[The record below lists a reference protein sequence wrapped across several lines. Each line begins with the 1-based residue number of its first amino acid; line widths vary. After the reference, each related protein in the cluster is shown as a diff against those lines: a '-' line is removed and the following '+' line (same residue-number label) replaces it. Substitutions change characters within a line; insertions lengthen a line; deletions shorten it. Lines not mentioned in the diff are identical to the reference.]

1 MGIRSVVA
9 HSTADAGSLPV
20 RLADESVCIGPE
32 DSAQSY
38 LNIPRLIAA
47 AEVTE
52 AEAIH
57 PGYGFL
63 AENATF
69 AEICRACNIRFIGPS
84 PEVIRLLGDKVR
96 ARELAKKADVPLL
109 AGSDGAVRDE
119 ADAQAIAATLGYPV
133 LLKAS
138 MGGGG
143 RGIRIVWEADA
154 LAAAVRTCQAEA
166 AAAFGSSEIYLE
178 KYVEG
183 ARHVEVQVLAD
194 SRGHTIHLGERDCSV
209 QRRHQKLVEE
219 SPCPVMTEAV
229 RRELTGAALRICR
242 AVGYENAGTVEFL
255 LDQSGRFYFLE
266 VNTRIQ
272 VEHPVTEAVTGVDLV
287 RAQILIAAG
296 EPLGLRQED
305 VAFRGHAI
313 ECRVT
318 AEDPVSFAPSPGQ
331 HHGLRGAGRS
341 GRSRRQPLPGGVHGA
356 PATTTR
362 CWRRSSRT
370 GPTGRRRWPACA
382 GRWRSSSWRGSRRR
396 SPSTCASW
404 PTPASRPG
412 TTPRPS
418 SSRGSEP
425 TAGLAGAA
433 GRAVPVRS
441 PRWGYRVDAGE
452 RAATGCRLD
461 TPGGA

>member
-1 MGIRSVVA
+1 MFTKILIANRGEIALRILRTCREMGIRSVVA

-20 RLADESVCIGPE
+20 RLADESICIGPE
-32 DSAQSY
+32 DSSQSY

-47 AEVTE
+47 AEVTD

-96 ARELAKKADVPLL
+96 ARELARKADVPLL
-109 AGSDGAVRDE
+109 PGSDGAVRDE
-119 ADAQAIAATLGYPV
+119 TDAGVVAEALGYPV

-138 MGGGG
+138 LGGGG
-143 RGIRIVWEADA
+143 RGIRIVWDADS
-154 LAAAVRTCQAEA
+154 LAAAVRTCQSEA

-194 SRGHTIHLGERDCSV
+194 GRGHTIHLGERDCSI
-209 QRRHQKLVEE
+209 QRRHQKLLEE
-219 SPCPVMTEAV
+219 SPCPIMTSAV
-229 RRELTGAALRICR
+229 RGELTAAALRLCR
-242 AVGYENAGTVEFL
+242 AAGFESAGTVEFL
-255 LDQSGRFYFLE
+255 LDRSGRFYFLE

-272 VEHPVTEAVTGVDLV
+272 VEHPVTEMVTGVDLV

-305 VAFRGHAI
+305 VLFQGHAI

-318 AEDPVSFAPSPGQ
+318 AEDPVSFTPSPG
-331 HHGLRGAGRS
+331 RVTAYIA
-341 GRSRRQPLPGGVHGA
+341 PGGPGVRVDSHCFTGYTVPPHYDSLVAKVITHGA
-356 PATTTR
+356 DRAEAVAR
-362 CWRRSSRT
+362 MRRAVAEFVVEGIKTSLPLHARLL
-370 GPTGRRRWPACA
+370 AD
-382 GRWRSSSWRGSRRR
+382 
-396 SPSTCASW
+396 
-404 PTPASRPG
+404 
-412 TTPRPS
+412 PRF
-418 SSRGSEP
+418 
-425 TAGLAGAA
+425 TAGDYSTTFLESG
-433 GRAVPVRS
+433 
-441 PRWGYRVDAGE
+441 
-452 RAATGCRLD
+452 L
-461 TPGGA
+461 

>member
-1 MGIRSVVA
+1 MFTRILIANRGEIALRILRTCREMGIRSIVA

-47 AEVTE
+47 AEVAD

-69 AEICRACNIRFIGPS
+69 AEICRACSIRFIGPS

-96 ARELAKKADVPLL
+96 ARELARKVDVPVL

-119 ADAQAIAATLGYPV
+119 ADARAVAAGLGYPV

-143 RGIRIVWEADA
+143 RGMRIVWDADA
-154 LAAAVRTCQAEA
+154 LGAAVRTCQSEA

-183 ARHVEVQVLAD
+183 ARHVEVQILAD
-194 SRGHTIHLGERDCSV
+194 ALGHAVHLGERDCSI

-219 SPCPVMTEAV
+219 SPCPVMTDAV
-229 RRELTGAALRICR
+229 RGELTAAALRLCR
-242 AVGYENAGTVEFL
+242 AAGYESAGTVEFL
-255 LDQSGRFYFLE
+255 LDRSGRFYFLE

-272 VEHPVTEAVTGVDLV
+272 VEHPVTEVVTGVDLI

-305 VAFRGHAI
+305 VALRGHAI

-318 AEDPVSFAPSPGQ
+318 AEDPVSFTPSPG
-331 HHGLRGAGRS
+331 RITAYVA
-341 GRSRRQPLPGGVHGA
+341 PGGPGVRVDSHSFVGYTVPPHYDSLVAKVITHGA
-356 PATTTR
+356 DRAEALTRMRRAMAEFLVEGIKTTIPLHAR
-362 CWRRSSRT
+362 LLADPRFV
-370 GPTGRRRWPACA
+370 A
-382 GRWRSSSWRGSRRR
+382 GDY
-396 SPSTCASW
+396 ST
-404 PTPASRPG
+404 TFLE
-412 TTPRPS
+412 
-418 SSRGSEP
+418 SE
-425 TAGLAGAA
+425 L
-433 GRAVPVRS
+433 
-441 PRWGYRVDAGE
+441 
-452 RAATGCRLD
+452 
-461 TPGGA
+461 

>member
-1 MGIRSVVA
+1 MFAKILIANRGEIALRILRACREMGIRSVVA

-96 ARELAKKADVPLL
+96 ARELARKADVPLL
-109 AGSDGAVRDE
+109 PGSDGAVRDE

-143 RGIRIVWEADA
+143 RGIRIVWTADA
-154 LAAAVRTCQAEA
+154 LEAAVRICQGEA

-194 SRGHTIHLGERDCSV
+194 PLGHTIHLGERDCSI

-219 SPCPVMTEAV
+219 SPCPVMTETV
-229 RRELTGAALRICR
+229 RRELTGAALRLCR
-242 AVGYENAGTVEFL
+242 AVGYESAGTVEFL
-255 LDQSGRFYFLE
+255 LDRGGRFYFLE

-272 VEHPVTEAVTGVDLV
+272 VEHPVTEVVSGVDLV

-318 AEDPVSFAPSPGQ
+318 AEDPVSFTPSPG
-331 HHGLRGAGRS
+331 RITAYVV
-341 GRSRRQPLPGGVHGA
+341 PGGPGVRVDSHCLAGYTVPPHYDSLLAKVITHGA
-356 PATTTR
+356 DRAEALTRMRRAMAEFLVEGVKTTIPLHAR
-362 CWRRSSRT
+362 LL
-370 GPTGRRRWPACA
+370 AD
-382 GRWRSSSWRGSRRR
+382 
-396 SPSTCASW
+396 
-404 PTPASRPG
+404 
-412 TTPRPS
+412 PRF
-418 SSRGSEP
+418 
-425 TAGLAGAA
+425 AA
-433 GRAVPVRS
+433 GDYS
-441 PRWGYRVDAGE
+441 TTFLESG
-452 RAATGCRLD
+452 L
-461 TPGGA
+461 

>member
-1 MGIRSVVA
+1 MFGKILIANRGEIALRILRTCRDMGIRSVVA

-47 AEVTE
+47 AEVTD
-52 AEAIH
+52 AEAVH

-69 AEICRACNIRFIGPS
+69 AEICRACSIRFIGPS

-96 ARELAKKADVPLL
+96 ARELARKTDVPLL
-109 AGSDGAVRDE
+109 PGSDGAVRDE
-119 ADAQAIAATLGYPV
+119 TDARAVAEALGYPV

-143 RGIRIVWEADA
+143 RGMRIVWDA
-154 LAAAVRTCQAEA
+154 ETLAAAVRTCQSEA

-194 SRGHTIHLGERDCSV
+194 GQGHMIHLGERDCSI
-209 QRRHQKLVEE
+209 QRRHQKLLEE
-219 SPCPVMTEAV
+219 SPCPVVTPAV
-229 RRELTGAALRICR
+229 RRELTEAALRLCR
-242 AVGYENAGTVEFL
+242 AASFESAGTVEFL
-255 LDQSGRFYFLE
+255 LDRNGRFYFLE

-272 VEHPVTEAVTGVDLV
+272 VEHPVTEMVTGVDLV

-305 VAFRGHAI
+305 VLFRGHAI

-318 AEDPVSFAPSPGQ
+318 AEDPVSFAPSPG
-331 HHGLRGAGRS
+331 RITAYVA
-341 GRSRRQPLPGGVHGA
+341 PGGPGVRVDSHCFTGYTVPPHYDSLLAKVITHGA
-356 PATTTR
+356 DRNEALTRMRRAVAEFIVEGIKTTLPLHAR
-362 CWRRSSRT
+362 LLVD
-370 GPTGRRRWPACA
+370 
-382 GRWRSSSWRGSRRR
+382 
-396 SPSTCASW
+396 
-404 PTPASRPG
+404 
-412 TTPRPS
+412 PRF
-418 SSRGSEP
+418 
-425 TAGLAGAA
+425 TAGDYSTTFLESG
-433 GRAVPVRS
+433 
-441 PRWGYRVDAGE
+441 
-452 RAATGCRLD
+452 L
-461 TPGGA
+461 

>member
-1 MGIRSVVA
+1 MFSKILIANRGEVALRILRTCREMGIRSVVA

-20 RLADESVCIGPE
+20 RLADESICIGPE

-52 AEAIH
+52 AEAVH

-96 ARELAKKADVPLL
+96 ARELARKTDVPVLP
-109 AGSDGAVRDE
+109 GSEGAVRDE
-119 ADAQAIAATLGYPV
+119 AEARAVAETLGYPV

-143 RGIRIVWEADA
+143 RGIRIVWDADA
-154 LAAAVRTCQAEA
+154 LAAAVRTCQSEA

-178 KYVEG
+178 RYVEG

-194 SRGHTIHLGERDCSV
+194 GRGHTIHLGERDCSI
-209 QRRHQKLVEE
+209 QRRHQKLLEE
-219 SPCPVMTEAV
+219 SPCPVMTAAV
-229 RRELTGAALRICR
+229 RQELADAALRLCR
-242 AVGYENAGTVEFL
+242 AAGYESAGTVEFL
-255 LDQSGRFYFLE
+255 LDRSGRFYFLE

-272 VEHPVTEAVTGVDLV
+272 VEHPVTEMLTGVDLV

-296 EPLGLRQED
+296 EPLGMRQED
-305 VAFRGHAI
+305 VVLRGHAI

-318 AEDPVSFAPSPGQ
+318 AEDPVSFVPSPG
-331 HHGLRGAGRS
+331 RITAFVA
-341 GRSRRQPLPGGVHGA
+341 PGGPGVRVDSHCFAGYTVPPHYDSLVAKVITHGSDRHEA
-356 PATTTR
+356 VAR
-362 CWRRSSRT
+362 MRRAVAEFVVEGIKTSLPLHARLLVD
-370 GPTGRRRWPACA
+370 
-382 GRWRSSSWRGSRRR
+382 
-396 SPSTCASW
+396 
-404 PTPASRPG
+404 
-412 TTPRPS
+412 PRF
-418 SSRGSEP
+418 
-425 TAGLAGAA
+425 AA
-433 GRAVPVRS
+433 GDYS
-441 PRWGYRVDAGE
+441 TTFLESG
-452 RAATGCRLD
+452 L
-461 TPGGA
+461 

>member
-1 MGIRSVVA
+1 MFGKMLIANRGEIALRILRTCREMGIRSVVA

-47 AEVTE
+47 AEVTD
-52 AEAIH
+52 AEAVH

-69 AEICRACNIRFIGPS
+69 AEICRACSIRFIGPS

-96 ARELAKKADVPLL
+96 ARELARKTDVPLL
-109 AGSDGAVRDE
+109 PGSEGAVRDE
-119 ADAQAIAATLGYPV
+119 TDARAVAEALGYPI

-143 RGIRIVWEADA
+143 RGMRIVWDA
-154 LAAAVRTCQAEA
+154 ETLAAAVRTCQSEA

-178 KYVEG
+178 RYVEG

-194 SRGHTIHLGERDCSV
+194 GHGRMIHLGERDCSI
-209 QRRHQKLVEE
+209 QRRHQKLLEE
-219 SPCPVMTEAV
+219 SPSPVMTPAV
-229 RRELTGAALRICR
+229 RREITEAALRLCR
-242 AVGYENAGTVEFL
+242 AAGFESAGTVEFL
-255 LDQSGRFYFLE
+255 LDRSGRFYFLE

-272 VEHPVTEAVTGVDLV
+272 VEHPVTEMVTGVDLV

-305 VAFRGHAI
+305 VLFRGHAI

-318 AEDPVSFAPSPGQ
+318 AEDPVSFAPSPG
-331 HHGLRGAGRS
+331 RITAFVA
-341 GRSRRQPLPGGVHGA
+341 PGGPGVRVDSHCFTGYTVPPYYDSLVAKVITHGA
-356 PATTTR
+356 DRNEAVTRMRRAVAEFIVEGIKTTLPLHAR
-362 CWRRSSRT
+362 LL
-370 GPTGRRRWPACA
+370 AD
-382 GRWRSSSWRGSRRR
+382 
-396 SPSTCASW
+396 
-404 PTPASRPG
+404 
-412 TTPRPS
+412 PRF
-418 SSRGSEP
+418 
-425 TAGLAGAA
+425 AA
-433 GRAVPVRS
+433 GDYS
-441 PRWGYRVDAGE
+441 TTFLESG
-452 RAATGCRLD
+452 L
-461 TPGGA
+461 

>member
-1 MGIRSVVA
+1 MFAKILIANRGEIALRILRTCREMGIRAVVA

-20 RLADESVCIGPE
+20 RLADESICIGPE

-69 AEICRACNIRFIGPS
+69 AEICRACSIRFIGPS

-96 ARELAKKADVPLL
+96 ARELARKSDVPLL
-109 AGSDGAVRDE
+109 PGSDGAVRDAGE
-119 ADAQAIAATLGYPV
+119 ARAVAEALGYPV

-143 RGIRIVWEADA
+143 RGMRIVWEADA
-154 LAAAVRTCQAEA
+154 LEAAVRTCQSEA
-166 AAAFGSSEIYLE
+166 AAAFGSSEIYVE

-183 ARHVEVQVLAD
+183 ARHVEVQILAD
-194 SRGHTIHLGERDCSV
+194 GRGQMVHLGERDCSI

-219 SPCPVMTEAV
+219 SPCPRMSDAV
-229 RRELTGAALRICR
+229 RRALTGAALRLCR
-242 AVGYENAGTVEFL
+242 AAGYESAGTVEFL
-255 LDQSGRFYFLE
+255 LDPSGSFYFLE

-272 VEHPVTEAVTGVDLV
+272 VEHPVTEVVTGMDLI
-287 RAQILIAAG
+287 RAQILVAAG

-305 VAFRGHAI
+305 VVLRGHAI

-318 AEDPVSFAPSPGQ
+318 AEDPVSFTPSPG
-331 HHGLRGAGRS
+331 RITAYVA
-341 GRSRRQPLPGGVHGA
+341 PGGPGVRVDSHCLTGYTVPPYYDSLVAKVITHGA
-356 PATTTR
+356 DRAEALARMRRAMAEFIVEGIKTTIPLHAR
-362 CWRRSSRT
+362 LLADPRFVS
-370 GPTGRRRWPACA
+370 ADY
-382 GRWRSSSWRGSRRR
+382 
-396 SPSTCASW
+396 STTFLES
-404 PTPASRPG
+404 
-412 TTPRPS
+412 
-418 SSRGSEP
+418 
-425 TAGLAGAA
+425 GL
-433 GRAVPVRS
+433 
-441 PRWGYRVDAGE
+441 
-452 RAATGCRLD
+452 
-461 TPGGA
+461 